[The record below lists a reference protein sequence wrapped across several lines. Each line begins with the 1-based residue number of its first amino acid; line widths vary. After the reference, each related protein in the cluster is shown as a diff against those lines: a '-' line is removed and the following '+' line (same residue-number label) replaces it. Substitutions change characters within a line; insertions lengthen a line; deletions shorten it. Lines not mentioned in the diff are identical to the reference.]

1 MKRIALF
8 VFLFL
13 AVGAGWAQD
22 FTTEHLFKVFYYDKD
37 NIRIDIPE
45 NEHVNTKLT
54 GMFLTH
60 KSKVVL
66 LGENAKT
73 LLSDTDNLFIEIL
86 DTAQLKP
93 QFFRVMK
100 TKVKKGN
107 REATCWSNSPLGPKD
122 SSKDFIPTELFPV
135 KDDIFRIDIKELQK
149 GHYFIIYQEGL
160 NQLVEIYDFDK

>member
-8 VFLFL
+8 VFLLL
-13 AVGAGWAQD
+13 AVSAGWAQD

-45 NEHVNTKLT
+45 NEHVSTKLT

-60 KSKVVL
+60 KSKMVL

-107 REATCWSNSPLGPKD
+107 REATCWSNSPLGPND
-122 SSKDFIPTELFPV
+122 SSKAFIPTELFPV
-135 KDDIFRIDIKELQK
+135 KDDVFRIDIKELQK